1 MKKKAVISL
10 DPEVYDR
17 FKQLSYEQH
26 LPMSALVTSWVMSAN
41 VAYEHPWNQKS
52 GGKSYDSEL
61 QR

>member
-17 FKQLSYEQH
+17 FKQLSYERH

-41 VAYEHPWNQKS
+41 VTYEHRWSQKTIMDHVDTDD
-52 GGKSYDSEL
+52 K
-61 QR
+61 